1 MMGMMGKL
9 KDARKK
15 MEETKKRWETA
26 QVMGE
31 CRGVNVIMTVNRNV
45 LDVSIPEGIDQEEL
59 GELMVV
65 AFNNALEKSSKIQE
79 EELKDV
85 MPDVPGLGNLL

>member
-1 MMGMMGKL
+1 MMGMMSKL

-45 LDVSIPEGIDQEEL
+45 LDVTIPEGIDQEEL

>member
-1 MMGMMGKL
+1 MGMMSKL

>member
-1 MMGMMGKL
+1 MMGMMSKL

-31 CRGVNVIMTVNRNV
+31 CQGVNVIMTVNRNV
-45 LDVSIPEGIDQEEL
+45 LDVTIPEGIDQEEL

>member
-26 QVMGE
+26 QVLGE
-31 CRGVNVIMTVNRNV
+31 CQGVKVIMTVNRNV
-45 LDVSIPEGIDQEEL
+45 LDITLPENIHSEEL
-59 GELMVV
+59 SELMVV
-65 AFNNALEKSSKIQE
+65 AFNQALSKASQIQE
-79 EELKDV
+79 EELKEA

>member
-15 MEETKKRWETA
+15 MEVTKKRWETA

-31 CRGVNVIMTVNRNV
+31 CQGVKVIMTVNRNV
-45 LDVSIPEGIDQEEL
+45 LDVFIPENLEREEL

-65 AFNNALEKSSKIQE
+65 AFNHAIEKSNRIQE
-79 EELKDV
+79 EELKEA